1 MKLNHTAKTISI
13 LLGIVMILGAL
24 IWKASAFTTKVEY
37 KLEEG
42 ETRDCKQDSSITVI
56 ESNMDYLVQ
65 QARLKEIIDSLDN
78 FDKIKE
84 AKEIMK
90 NNANTN
96 ADTIPSDTATNV
108 FSTNGLG
115 GHD

>member
-1 MKLNHTAKTISI
+1 MKLNHTMRTISI

-37 KLEEG
+37 KLQQREDKDYE
-42 ETRDCKQDSSITVI
+42 QDSSITII
-56 ESNMDYLVQ
+56 ESKMDYLVQ

-84 AKEIMK
+84 AKEIME
-90 NNANTN
+90 NNANNIGT
-96 ADTIPSDTATNV
+96 DTTTANEW
-108 FSTNGLG
+108 STDGLG
-115 GHD
+115 GPE